1 MRHGLSLRAAVDEG
15 WVHAR
20 KTIIVSDT
28 VNLVAAVV
36 LYVLAV
42 GGVQGFAFTLGV
54 TTVVDLAVIIF
65 FTHPL
70 MVACL
75 AIPFFGQGHRL
86 SGLDCRQP
94 R

>member
-1 MRHGLSLRAAVDEG
+1 M
-15 WVHAR
+15 HAR

-65 FTHPL
+65 FHPPAL
-70 MVACL
+70 GGLPVY
-75 AIPFFGQGHRL
+75 RL
-86 SGLDCRQP
+86 LRSRP
-94 R
+94 PPVWSRP